1 MVTTGQEKIMHNASG
16 TGIKLT
22 LAKLVMKETA
32 PARPCD
38 KVRNLDILVPGSKT
52 SPLHCMT
59 ML

>member
-22 LAKLVMKETA
+22 LAKAVMKERA

-38 KVRNLDILVPGSKT
+38 KVRNFDILDPGSN
-52 SPLHCMT
+52 SSSLHFMT